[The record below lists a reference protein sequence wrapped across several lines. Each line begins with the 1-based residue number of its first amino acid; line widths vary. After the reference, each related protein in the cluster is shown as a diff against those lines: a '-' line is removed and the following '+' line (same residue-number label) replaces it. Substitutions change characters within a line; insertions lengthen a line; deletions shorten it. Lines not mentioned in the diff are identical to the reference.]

1 MKGVMRDHQ
10 FVRQLSQTIGFH
22 VRGKRVQIVS
32 HWGGDADS
40 VGASYVL
47 NRLLTDVYESAEV
60 GFIIPEETS
69 AHVKAIM
76 EHLGFAEK
84 LLADP
89 DVYLLVDVGSI
100 NQLGDLKELVVGSGK
115 EVIVVDH
122 HLQPS
127 EHAGIRYLVSSKY
140 LAVSEIV
147 FDLVEYLNLS
157 YDEMV
162 SEALF
167 LGMYYDTVR
176 LSVADAEVAAK
187 AARLLNG
194 LDPSKIIGMLE
205 PRIEDSERIARL
217 KALRRTN
224 VFKLGEWF
232 VVVSNVNGYL
242 SSVARTLVTAG
253 AHVALVAGSKGD
265 YTVLAAR
272 SSHDFQKYAGVTL
285 GEDLTKYL
293 LSRFEGDGGG
303 HSGAARIRV
312 KAGVEA
318 ALTEAVKGLSLLL
331 GGSMVELAG

>member
-1 MKGVMRDHQ
+1 MRDHQ
-10 FVRQLSQTIGFH
+10 FVRQLSQTLSLY
-22 VRGKRVQIVS
+22 VRGKKVQIVS

-47 NRLLTDVYESAEV
+47 NRLLKDVYESLEV
-60 GFIIPEETS
+60 GFVIPEETS

-84 LLADP
+84 LLPDP
-89 DVYLLVDVGSI
+89 DLYLLVDVGSI
-100 NQLGDLKELVVGSGK
+100 NQLGDLKELVVGSGR

-127 EHAGIRYLVSSKY
+127 ERPGIRYFVASNY

-147 FDLVEYLNLS
+147 FDLVEFLNVS
-157 YDEMV
+157 CDEMMA
-162 SEALF
+162 EALF
-167 LGMYYDTVR
+167 LGIYYDTVR
-176 LSVADAEVAAK
+176 LSVADAEAAAK
-187 AARLLNG
+187 AARLLTR

-205 PRIEDSERIARL
+205 PKIEDSERIARL

-253 AHVALVAGSKGD
+253 AHVAFVASMKGE

-272 SSHDFQKYAGVTL
+272 SSHDFQKYSGITL

-303 HSGAARIRV
+303 HSGAARIKV
-312 KAGVEA
+312 KTGVEA

-331 GGSMVELAG
+331 GVNMVEMAG